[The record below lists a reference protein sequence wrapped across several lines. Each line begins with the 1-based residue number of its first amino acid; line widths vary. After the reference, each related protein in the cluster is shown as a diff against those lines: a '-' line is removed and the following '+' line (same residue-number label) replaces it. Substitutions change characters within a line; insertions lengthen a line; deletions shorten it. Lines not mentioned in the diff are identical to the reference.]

1 MKLYIGITAALA
13 LAFASSTSAAAAPEE
28 YLKIPIRTVN
38 GPIRLSTMGRWRHTL
53 RKYGLSHTTSAAV
66 SGIEIEAVGGPRGY
80 QRGRALSESNVA
92 RIPLVDYDFDR
103 EYYGIVMIG
112 QPPQS
117 FKIDFDTGS
126 SQFIIA
132 AKGCAQCSGTT
143 HYDPTLSKTFRAN
156 GKPWRITYGDQSH
169 AAGYLGWDHITIDG
183 IRVKGQQLAL
193 VTNESEGFDDTIDGI
208 MGLAFGAL
216 SASIASTKTVFENM
230 MAQKLVDQGI
240 FSFYL
245 GKSSLQGG
253 GEFIFG
259 GMDLDRVAP
268 GKEITYT
275 PVTRARYW
283 QINIGDVLVNGRSV
297 VNSGNGG
304 GGSKRRK
311 GAHKENGLTGI
322 MDTGTTLMVV
332 PEKLGRTIHQRIKGA
347 KLEDPSY
354 TVPCDLAQ
362 HSPGARVELEIEGKR
377 FAIPFEDLV
386 REETELAGT
395 CYSGIQTSS
404 AEFLIIGDVFI
415 KNNYVVFDQANKR
428 VGIAPLKLEV
438 ASAQDAEKLDIGIN
452 GLLEANEFSLDQ
464 GLDEHIQEDDEQNDD
479 YEGPEGRDEVSKD
492 DGEGHIEAQTKRWEI
507 TDEETRDHVGSVAK
521 YSQTRQ
527 KHSTHKAKH

>member
-1 MKLYIGITAALA
+1 MKVNISISAALA
-13 LAFASSTSAAAAPEE
+13 LAFASSTIAAAAQEE
-28 YLKIPIRTVN
+28 YLKIPIKTVN

-53 RKYGLSHTTSAAV
+53 RKYGLSHKNSSAV
-66 SGIEIEAVGGPRGY
+66 SGIGSEAVGGPRGY
-80 QRGRALSESNVA
+80 QRGRALSETNVA

-117 FKIDFDTGS
+117 FKVKDNTAGRFGDRMSSKSNVEILTPSPIDFDTGS

-132 AKGCAQCSGTT
+132 AKGCAQCSGAT
-143 HYDPTLSKTFRAN
+143 HYDPSVSKTFRAN

-169 AAGYLGWDHITIDG
+169 AAGYLGWDHIAIDG
-183 IRVKGQQLAL
+183 IRVKNQQLAL
-193 VTNESEGFDDTIDGI
+193 VTNESAGFDDTIDGI

-216 SASIASTKTVFENM
+216 SASISSTKTVFENM

-283 QINIGDVLVNGRSV
+283 QINIGNVFVNGKSV
-297 VNSGNGG
+297 MNNGG
-304 GGSKRRK
+304 GGGGGKKRK
-311 GAHKENGLTGI
+311 GVHKANGLTGI

-354 TVPCDLAQ
+354 TVPCDLGK
-362 HSPGARVELEIEGKR
+362 HYPGARVELEIEGKR
-377 FAIPFEDLV
+377 FGIPFEDLV
-386 REETELAGT
+386 REETEQAGI

-428 VGIAPLKLEV
+428 VGIAPLKLDLD
-438 ASAQDAEKLDIGIN
+438 ATPDAEKLDIGIN
-452 GLLEANEFSLDQ
+452 GLLEANEFSLNQ
-464 GLDEHIQEDDEQNDD
+464 GLEEDIRDSEEQ
-479 YEGPEGRDEVSKD
+479 
-492 DGEGHIEAQTKRWEI
+492 DGEDEALEGHDGVDEALEGH
-507 TDEETRDHVGSVAK
+507 DG
-521 YSQTRQ
+521 
-527 KHSTHKAKH
+527 

>member
-1 MKLYIGITAALA
+1 M
-13 LAFASSTSAAAAPEE
+13 
-28 YLKIPIRTVN
+28 
-38 GPIRLSTMGRWRHTL
+38 
-53 RKYGLSHTTSAAV
+53 
-66 SGIEIEAVGGPRGY
+66 
-80 QRGRALSESNVA
+80 
-92 RIPLVDYDFDR
+92 
-103 EYYGIVMIG
+103 
-112 QPPQS
+112 
-117 FKIDFDTGS
+117 
-126 SQFIIA
+126 
-132 AKGCAQCSGTT
+132 
-143 HYDPTLSKTFRAN
+143 
-156 GKPWRITYGDQSH
+156 
-169 AAGYLGWDHITIDG
+169 
-183 IRVKGQQLAL
+183 
-193 VTNESEGFDDTIDGI
+193 VTNESAGFDDTIDGI

-283 QINIGDVLVNGRSV
+283 QIKINNVFVNGKSV
-297 VNSGNGG
+297 VNNGG
-304 GGSKRRK
+304 GGGAAAGASGKKHK
-311 GAHKENGLTGI
+311 GVHKENDLTGI

-332 PEKLGRTIHQRIKGA
+332 PEKLGQAIHQRIKGA

-354 TVPCDLAQ
+354 TVPCDLAK
-362 HSPGARVELEIEGKR
+362 HYTGARVELEIEGKR
-377 FAIPFEDLV
+377 FGIPFEDLV
-386 REETELAGT
+386 REETEQAGT

-438 ASAQDAEKLDIGIN
+438 DPTPDSEEKLDIEIN
-452 GLLEANEFSLDQ
+452 GLLEANEFSLDH
-464 GLDEHIQEDDEQNDD
+464 GLEEDIRDNDEQDGD
-479 YEGPEGRDEVSKD
+479 GEGLEGRDDVEGD
-492 DGEGHIEAQTKRWEI
+492 DGEGHIEAQEKRWEI
-507 TDEETRDHVGSVAK
+507 TDEKSRDHVGSVAK
-521 YSQTRQ
+521 YSQARK
-527 KHSTHKAKH
+527 KHSTHKNKR

>member
-1 MKLYIGITAALA
+1 MKVHVGITAALA
-13 LAFASSTSAAAAPEE
+13 LAYASTTVAIAAQEE
-28 YLKIPIRTVN
+28 YLKIPIKTVN

-53 RKYGLSHTTSAAV
+53 RKYGLSHKESAAELGV
-66 SGIEIEAVGGPRGY
+66 ATEAVGGPRGY
-80 QRGRALSESNVA
+80 QRGRALSESNMA
-92 RIPLVDYDFDR
+92 RIPLVDYDYDR

-143 HYDPTLSKTFRAN
+143 HYDPAVSKTFRAN

-183 IRVKGQQLAL
+183 IRVKDQQLAL
-193 VTNESEGFDDTIDGI
+193 VTNESAGFDDTIDGI
-208 MGLAFGAL
+208 MGLAFGGL

-230 MAQKLVDQGI
+230 MAQKLVEKGI

-268 GKEITYT
+268 GHQITYT

-283 QINIGDVLVNGRSV
+283 QINIGNVFVNGKSV
-297 VNSGNGG
+297 LTNSGG
-304 GGSKRRK
+304 KKRK
-311 GAHKENGLTGI
+311 GARKEEGLTGI

-332 PEKLGRTIHQRIKGA
+332 PEKLGQTIHQRIKGA

-354 TVPCDLAQ
+354 TVPCDLAR
-362 HSPGARVELEIEGKR
+362 HYPGARVELEIEGKR
-377 FAIPFEDLV
+377 FGIPFEDLV

-395 CYSGIQTSS
+395 CFSGIQTSS

-438 ASAQDAEKLDIGIN
+438 DPTPDAEKLEIEID
-452 GLLEANEFSLDQ
+452 GLLEADEFSLDQ
-464 GLDEHIQEDDEQNDD
+464 GLDDPIRENDEPDDQDEGLEEHDEIGN
-479 YEGPEGRDEVSKD
+479 D
-492 DGEGHIEAQTKRWEI
+492 DGEGLIEAQKKRWEI
-507 TDEETRDHVGSVAK
+507 SDEDSRDHVGSVAK
-521 YSQTRQ
+521 YSQNRK
-527 KHSTHKAKH
+527 KHSAHKDKH

>member
-1 MKLYIGITAALA
+1 MKVNISISAALA
-13 LAFASSTSAAAAPEE
+13 LAFASSTIAAAAQEE
-28 YLKIPIRTVN
+28 YLKIPIKTVN

-53 RKYGLSHTTSAAV
+53 RKYGLSHKNSSAV
-66 SGIEIEAVGGPRGY
+66 SGIGSEAVGGPRGY
-80 QRGRALSESNVA
+80 QRGRALSETNVA

-103 EYYGIVMIG
+103 E
-112 QPPQS
+112 
-117 FKIDFDTGS
+117 IDFDTGS

-132 AKGCAQCSGTT
+132 AKGCAQCSGAT
-143 HYDPTLSKTFRAN
+143 HYDPSVSKTFRAN

-169 AAGYLGWDHITIDG
+169 AAGYLGWDHIAIDG
-183 IRVKGQQLAL
+183 IRVKNQQLAL
-193 VTNESEGFDDTIDGI
+193 VTNESAGFDDTIDGI

-216 SASIASTKTVFENM
+216 SASISSTKTVFENM

-283 QINIGDVLVNGRSV
+283 QINIGNVFVNGKSV
-297 VNSGNGG
+297 MNNGG
-304 GGSKRRK
+304 GGGGGKKRK
-311 GAHKENGLTGI
+311 GVHKANGLTGI

-332 PEKLGRTIHQRIKGA
+332 PEKLGRTIHRRIKGA

-354 TVPCDLAQ
+354 TVPCDLGK
-362 HSPGARVELEIEGKR
+362 HYPGARVELEIEGKR
-377 FAIPFEDLV
+377 FGIPFEDLV
-386 REETELAGT
+386 REETEQAGI

-428 VGIAPLKLEV
+428 VGIAPLKLDLD
-438 ASAQDAEKLDIGIN
+438 ATPDAEKLDIGIN
-452 GLLEANEFSLDQ
+452 GLLEANEFSLNQ
-464 GLDEHIQEDDEQNDD
+464 GLEEDIRDSEEQ
-479 YEGPEGRDEVSKD
+479 
-492 DGEGHIEAQTKRWEI
+492 DGEDEALEGHDGVDEGDVEDHIEAQKKRWEI
-507 TDEETRDHVGSVAK
+507 TDENSRDHVGSVAK
-521 YSQTRQ
+521 YSQTRK
-527 KHSTHKAKH
+527 KHSTHKNKH